1 MPRWSVKHT
10 TISFVLIK
18 NWKKI
23 PLQKK
28 HNAYQRL
35 VLLWKPHSWSSPWI
49 NFHVWLEHI
58 SATDSWKP
66 HSWSSPWINFHVWLE
81 HISATDSAY
90 TFDKS
95 LNGPLALSFDIN
107 FVVAVIHFLPPYQ
120 LSSRQI
126 IS

>member
-35 VLLWKPHSWSSPWI
+35 VLLWKPHSWRSPWI
-49 NFHVWLEHI
+49 NFHVC
-58 SATDSWKP
+58 
-66 HSWSSPWINFHVWLE
+66 LE

-90 TFDKS
+90 TFNKS
-95 LNGPLALSFDIN
+95 LNGPLALSFGIN